1 MRAEKRGVA
10 QRSVYAAL
18 LITGLKF
25 VVGLTTGSLG
35 ILSEALHSALDLV
48 AAVVTL
54 LSVRV
59 SDKPADADHQYGH
72 GKVEN
77 FSAFIETALL
87 LLTCI
92 WIVWEAFKRL
102 FFHSVEIEPSVWA
115 FVVMFISIAVDAW
128 RSRALQRVADRY
140 DSQALQADALH
151 FSTDIWSSSV
161 VILGLA
167 VVWAG
172 REFHLPWLMKADP
185 IAALFVACVVVYVSW
200 RLARQTIDALLDA
213 APAGVRAQI
222 INAVESVPGVLEI
235 ERVRIRRAGNRY
247 FADLSVGLARTV
259 TFQRSE
265 QIVAE
270 ATQRVRSILKD
281 VDVLVNAVPRAL
293 HTENIF
299 DRIRA
304 AALKHN
310 LMVHDVSVQD
320 LGGRLHVEQH
330 VELDENLSLLEA
342 HDHVT
347 ALEADIQEAV
357 PEISSILTHIESEP
371 ATIETSDEIV
381 QDHGLE
387 RSLKDIVAGFP
398 DVVDVHEIILKRVRD
413 HLFLSCHVTM
423 QDELPLS
430 RVHDI
435 QTALEIRFK
444 QAAPQLF
451 RVLIHPEPQTDN
463 RR

>member
-1 MRAEKRGVA
+1 
-10 QRSVYAAL
+10 
-18 LITGLKF
+18 
-25 VVGLTTGSLG
+25 
-35 ILSEALHSALDLV
+35 
-48 AAVVTL
+48 
-54 LSVRV
+54 
-59 SDKPADADHQYGH
+59 
-72 GKVEN
+72 
-77 FSAFIETALL
+77 
-87 LLTCI
+87 
-92 WIVWEAFKRL
+92 
-102 FFHSVEIEPSVWA
+102 
-115 FVVMFISIAVDAW
+115 
-128 RSRALQRVADRY
+128 
-140 DSQALQADALH
+140 
-151 FSTDIWSSSV
+151 
-161 VILGLA
+161 
-167 VVWAG
+167 
-172 REFHLPWLMKADP
+172 
-185 IAALFVACVVVYVSW
+185 
-200 RLARQTIDALLDA
+200 
-213 APAGVRAQI
+213 
-222 INAVESVPGVLEI
+222 
-235 ERVRIRRAGNRY
+235 
-247 FADLSVGLARTV
+247 
-259 TFQRSE
+259 
-265 QIVAE
+265 
-270 ATQRVRSILKD
+270 
-281 VDVLVNAVPRAL
+281 VNAVPRAL

-320 LGGRLHVEQH
+320 LGGHLHVEQH

-347 ALEADIQEAV
+347 ALEADIRESV

-381 QDHGLE
+381 QDHSLE